1 MYGGNKMN
9 LRNMEER
16 ELSLLI
22 EECKNNYKGL
32 LRQYLNNNKMLS
44 RLDLLYCASQGI
56 YIVLNENGGVEF
68 REHKGWCNIPD
79 MIKDEIETSLYKIK
93 EDIFGKDIRDF
104 EMLFNIIYDSISE
117 IYGVNEL
124 MCYDIALR
132 IGASRDILPK
142 EYVM

>member
-1 MYGGNKMN
+1 MN
-9 LRNMEER
+9 LRIMEER
-16 ELSLLI
+16 ELNLLI
-22 EECKNNYKGL
+22 EECENNYQGL

-56 YIVLNENGGVEF
+56 YIILNENGGVEF
-68 REHKGWCNIPD
+68 KEHKSWCNIPD

-93 EDIFGKDIRDF
+93 EDIFSKDISNF
-104 EMLFNIIYDSISE
+104 EMLFNIIYNNISE
-117 IYGVNEL
+117 IYGVDEL

-132 IGASRDILPK
+132 IGAVKDILPK